1 MYSSCHTTRG
11 GTKNARQGIET
22 MLIVFLMVG
31 ADDSGGT
38 KKARQGMETRART
51 RRRAPPGRVVEER
64 RMPVRALRLGGDV
77 RPRGIRRLHVE
88 ERRMPVRALRHVLGV
103 FSDGAP
109 SHVGGGT
116 KNARQGI
123 ETRCRQLPLRRSHGL
138 WRDEECP
145 SGH

>member
-1 MYSSCHTTRG
+1 MVKAEAWHCKNTRG

-22 MLIVFLMVG
+22 VVHTCVPLG
-31 ADDSGGT
+31 
-38 KKARQGMETRART
+38 
-51 RRRAPPGRVVEER
+51 RRF
-64 RMPVRALRLGGDV
+64 
-77 RPRGIRRLHVE
+77 VE

-138 WRDEECP
+138 WRNEECP